1 MVFLISYVTPIPKK
15 PHPLYFSDFRPICG
29 TSEILKTLERYIKEQ
44 LMLHLKANN
53 FLPEEQ
59 FGFRAGHSTT
69 KQMVLFN
76 EHITRSTEKKMTTDV
91 IYMDVE
97 KAFDQPKFEE
107 MQKELIEAKIDGNLL
122 NLIMFLLVHRVF
134 LVKVN
139 GKNSN
144 ETTADSGAGQG
155 SVLGPI
161 LFIIFFSKLSKLLK
175 NINGIIHFKFADDL
189 KLLYS
194 YFIND
199 FDSTIMQKAI
209 ATVSDW
215 CESKSMKVAPT
226 KTFHVQFGPSNSN
239 AKYSVNNIQI
249 ERKEV
254 VRDLGFYIKNDCSI
268 NDHLDIIIS
277 NANRKYHSI
286 FKKIIIKDEKILTK
300 IFNIYIRPIYEYGSP
315 LFNLPKKTIIKQLEN
330 GQKTF
335 TRTMFRRN
343 NPRITVIPTYGER
356 LKLYE
361 MTSLHQRRT
370 VADIIMAYDFLVS
383 NPNPNIDLRYVPLSS
398 RSGGYYWSNH
408 FAKGKFNSLHFST
421 RLSSI
426 LTNLNIKLHDYQS
439 TKQLR
444 NHLSTIDLTD
454 EKIQKYSD

>member
-1 MVFLISYVTPIPKK
+1 
-15 PHPLYFSDFRPICG
+15 
-29 TSEILKTLERYIKEQ
+29 
-44 LMLHLKANN
+44 
-53 FLPEEQ
+53 
-59 FGFRAGHSTT
+59 
-69 KQMVLFN
+69 
-76 EHITRSTEKKMTTDV
+76 
-91 IYMDVE
+91 
-97 KAFDQPKFEE
+97 
-107 MQKELIEAKIDGNLL
+107 
-122 NLIMFLLVHRVF
+122 MFLLVHRVF

-139 GKNSN
+139 GKHSN

-175 NINGIIHFKFADDL
+175 TINGIIHFKFADDL

-194 YFIND
+194 YFIKD
-199 FDSTIMQKAI
+199 FDSNIMKKAI
-209 ATVSDW
+209 ATVSEW
-215 CESKSMKVAPT
+215 CETKSMKVAPT
-226 KTFHVQFGPSNSN
+226 KTFHVQFGPSNPN
-239 AKYSVNNIQI
+239 AKYSVNNIEI

-268 NDHLDIIIS
+268 NDHLDIVTA
-277 NANRKYHSI
+277 NANRKYYSI

-335 TRTMFRRN
+335 TRMMFRRN
-343 NPRITVIPTYGER
+343 NPQTAVIPTYGER

-383 NPNPNIDLRYVPLSS
+383 NPNSNIDLRYVPLSS
-398 RSGGYYWSNH
+398 RSGGYYWSNY
-408 FAKGKFNSLHFST
+408 FAKGKFNSLHYST